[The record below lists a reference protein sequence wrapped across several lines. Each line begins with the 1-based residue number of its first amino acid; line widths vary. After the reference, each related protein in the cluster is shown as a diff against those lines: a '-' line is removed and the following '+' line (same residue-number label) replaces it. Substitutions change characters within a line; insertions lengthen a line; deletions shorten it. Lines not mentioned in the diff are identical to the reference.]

1 MKFILRENRAYT
13 IEQEIDIP
21 ISEIIST
28 NSSEFINEVWEQ
40 FIENENYEEIGELKL
55 VEHLDT
61 YYGQLLDINRNVI
74 IDDI

>member
-1 MKFILRENRAYT
+1 MKFILRENRVYT

-21 ISEIIST
+21 ISETIST
-28 NSSEFINEVWEQ
+28 NNSEFINEVWEQ
-40 FIENENYEEIGELKL
+40 FIDNENYEEIGELKL
-55 VEHLDT
+55 VEYLDT